1 MGLIRTRFFRE
12 LRQII
17 AGSFP
22 FRMALYGVLLM
33 IVIAISADFLANEK
47 PIYCHYDGQG
57 YWPVLEDYFPTK
69 RQAWPEVFH
78 QGDWSRLTYS
88 RVIFPLI
95 PYGPRYLD
103 LRNSRYIGPWNS
115 RQSES
120 LRWRHWLG
128 TDAIGR
134 DVLAGMI
141 HGTRSALIVGLVG
154 AMIAGMLGLLIG
166 GLSGYYGDDRWQAR
180 WPAVIGALTGGF
192 LGIFLARQV
201 HWVFAEGS
209 IFRDGSLR
217 IMMGSL
223 VMITCTA
230 VGWRIGTY
238 IARVFSVGT
247 RSWPLDLTLMRL
259 TEAFQAMPG
268 LLLVMAMIPL
278 FTRPSVWNVVWIVG
292 LIRWPG
298 MARLVRG
305 ELLRIRGLPYMEAAW
320 LGGVPHR
327 RLWWRHALPNALQP
341 WLVLMA
347 FSISS
352 GILLEAFLSFIGLG
366 VSADEVT
373 WGSMLQQARKQ
384 FSAWWLAIFPGLG
397 ILLAILSFN
406 MLGEAIQEW
415 IDKRKPWFPG

>member
-1 MGLIRTRFFRE
+1 MGLIKTRLFRE

-17 AGSFP
+17 AGSIP
-22 FRMALYGVLLM
+22 FRLALFGVLLM
-33 IVIAISADFLANEK
+33 IFIAISADFLANEK
-47 PIYCHYDGQG
+47 PIYCQYEGHG
-57 YWPVLEDYFPTK
+57 YWPVLENYFPTK
-69 RQAWPEVFH
+69 KQAWPEVFH
-78 QGDWSRLTYS
+78 RGDWTGLKYS

-103 LRNSRYIGPWNS
+103 LRNTRYTGPWDPH
-115 RQSES
+115 QSGS

-141 HGTRSALIVGLVG
+141 HGTRSALLVGLVG
-154 AMIAGMLGLLIG
+154 AMIAGILGLLIG
-166 GLSGYYGDDRWQAR
+166 GLSGYYGDDRWRAR
-180 WPAVIGALTGGF
+180 WPAVIGAVTGGL
-192 LGIFLARQV
+192 LGIFLAGQV
-201 HWVFAEGS
+201 HWIWGEGS
-209 IFRDGSLR
+209 IFHDGVWRLIIGILV
-217 IMMGSL
+217 IM
-223 VMITCTA
+223 IF
-230 VGWRIGTY
+230 VGIGWSAGTY
-238 IARVFSVGT
+238 AARVFNTGT

-259 TEAFQAMPG
+259 TESFQAMPG
-268 LLLVMAMIPL
+268 LMLVMAMIPL
-278 FTRPSVWNVVWIVG
+278 FSHPSVWNVVWIVG

-305 ELLRIRGLPYMEAAW
+305 ELLRIRALPYIESAW

-366 VSADEVT
+366 VAADEVT

-397 ILLAILSFN
+397 ILMAILSFN

-415 IDKRKPWFPG
+415 IDKRKPWLPG